1 MMSQHRTPAAGA
13 LGNESDEVVRAP
25 NAIPKGQILDA
36 AYELLL
42 AVGMRRLNM
51 ADIARS
57 ARVSR
62 ATLYRHWPNSSS
74 VVGALVTREFAG
86 VAAHAF
92 AADTASADTA
102 STDPASARAGLV
114 SGVVSTVRS
123 IRVHPLMRKIIDVDP
138 EFLLPYLVERRGTS
152 TTSQLRQMEIALQA
166 GRADGSIRAAKT
178 ALQARAIWLLACSFT
193 LTAPVLAEEVSL
205 EDLDGQLAEVL
216 DRYLAP

>member
-1 MMSQHRTPAAGA
+1 MMSQHRTEVVDEG
-13 LGNESDEVVRAP
+13 SDEVTRAP
-25 NAIPKGQILDA
+25 NAIPKEQILDA

-57 ARVSR
+57 ASVSR
-62 ATLYRHWPNSSS
+62 ATLYRHWPNANA

-86 VAAHAF
+86 VTSHAF
-92 AADTASADTA
+92 TAETE
-102 STDPASARAGLV
+102 SARAGLV
-114 SGVVSTVRS
+114 RGVVATVHS

-152 TTSQLRQMEIALQA
+152 TTHQLGLMQMALQA
-166 GRADGSIRAAKT
+166 GRVDGSIRAGNA

-193 LTAPVLAEEVSL
+193 LTGPVLADEVSL
-205 EDLDGQLAEVL
+205 EDLDGQLAEIL
-216 DRYLAP
+216 DRYLAS

>member
-1 MMSQHRTPAAGA
+1 METVHDD
-13 LGNESDEVVRAP
+13 SDEVTRAP
-25 NAIPKGQILDA
+25 NAIPKEQILDA

-57 ARVSR
+57 ASVSR
-62 ATLYRHWPNSSS
+62 ATLYRHWPNANS

-86 VAAHAF
+86 VTAHAF
-92 AADTASADTA
+92 ATDTE
-102 STDPASARAGLV
+102 SARAGLV
-114 SGVVSTVRS
+114 NGVVATVHS

-138 EFLLPYLVERRGTS
+138 QFLLPYLVERRGTS
-152 TTSQLRQMEIALQA
+152 TTQQLGLMEMAVQA
-166 GRADGSIRAAKT
+166 GRVDGSIRAGKA

-193 LTAPVLAEEVSL
+193 LTAPVLADEVSL
-205 EDLDGQLAEVL
+205 EGLDGQLVELL

>member
-1 MMSQHRTPAAGA
+1 VDGD
-13 LGNESDEVVRAP
+13 SDEVSRSP
-25 NAIPKGQILDA
+25 NAIPKEQILDA

-57 ARVSR
+57 AGVSR
-62 ATLYRHWPNSSS
+62 ATLYRHWPNANS

-86 VAAHAF
+86 VTAHAF
-92 AADTASADTA
+92 ATDTV
-102 STDPASARAGLV
+102 SARVGLV
-114 SGVVSTVRS
+114 SGVVATVRS

-152 TTSQLRQMEIALQA
+152 TTHQLGLMGMAMQA
-166 GRADGSIRAAKT
+166 GRDDGSIRAGEA

-193 LTAPVLAEEVSL
+193 LTAPVLADEVSL
-205 EDLDGQLAEVL
+205 EDLDGQLVELL

>member
-1 MMSQHRTPAAGA
+1 MMSQHRKPTWVVDDD
-13 LGNESDEVVRAP
+13 SDAVTRAP
-25 NAIPKGQILDA
+25 NSIPEEQILDA

-57 ARVSR
+57 ASVSR
-62 ATLYRHWPNSSS
+62 ATVYRHWPNVTS

-86 VAAHAF
+86 VTAHAF
-92 AADTASADTA
+92 ATDTA
-102 STDPASARAGLV
+102 PARARLV
-114 SGVVSTVRS
+114 SGVVAIVRA

-152 TTSQLRQMEIALQA
+152 TTHQLGLMETALQA
-166 GRADGSIRAAKT
+166 GRVDGSIRAGKA
-178 ALQARAIWLLACSFT
+178 AVQARAMWLLAWSFT
-193 LTAPVLAEEVSL
+193 LTAPVLADEVSL
-205 EDLDGQLAEVL
+205 EDLDEQLVELL

>member
-1 MMSQHRTPAAGA
+1 MMSQHRTLREAVDDT
-13 LGNESDEVVRAP
+13 DEVTRAP
-25 NAIPKGQILDA
+25 NAIPKEQILDA

-57 ARVSR
+57 ANVSR
-62 ATLYRHWPNSSS
+62 ATLYRHWPNASS

-86 VAAHAF
+86 VTAHAF
-92 AADTASADTA
+92 ATDTQ
-102 STDPASARAGLV
+102 SARVGLV
-114 SGVVSTVRS
+114 NGVVATVRS

-138 EFLLPYLVERRGTS
+138 QFLLPYLVERRGTS
-152 TTSQLRQMEIALQA
+152 TTQQLGLMEMAVQA
-166 GRADGSIRAAKT
+166 GRVDGSIRGGVAAPVVHA

-193 LTAPVLAEEVSL
+193 LTAPVLADEVSL
-205 EDLDGQLAEVL
+205 EDLDGQLVELL

>member
-1 MMSQHRTPAAGA
+1 MMSQHRTS
-13 LGNESDEVVRAP
+13 LETLHDDFDEVTRAP
-25 NAIPKGQILDA
+25 NAIPEEQILDA

-57 ARVSR
+57 AGVSR
-62 ATLYRHWPNSSS
+62 ATLYRHWPNAGS

-86 VAAHAF
+86 VTAHAF
-92 AADTASADTA
+92 ATGTE
-102 STDPASARAGLV
+102 SARAGLV
-114 SGVVSTVRS
+114 NGVVATVHS

-138 EFLLPYLVERRGTS
+138 QFLLPYLIERRGTS
-152 TTSQLRQMEIALQA
+152 TTQQLGLIELAVQA
-166 GRADGSIRAAKT
+166 GLADGSIRGGMAAPAAPP

-193 LTAPVLAEEVSL
+193 LTAPVLADDVSL
-205 EDLDGQLAEVL
+205 EDLDGQLVELL

>member
-1 MMSQHRTPAAGA
+1 MMSQHRTSATGV
-13 LGNESDEVVRAP
+13 LGNDSGEVTRAP
-25 NAIPKGQILDA
+25 NAIPQELILDA

-62 ATLYRHWPNSSS
+62 ATLYRHWPNASS
-74 VVGALVTREFAG
+74 VVGALVTREFAE
-86 VAAHAF
+86 VAGLAF
-92 AADTASADTA
+92 AAGTA
-102 STDPASARAGLV
+102 PARAGLV
-114 SGVVSTVRS
+114 SGVVATVRS

-152 TTSQLRQMEIALQA
+152 TTSQLRQMEMALQA
-166 GRADGSIRAAKT
+166 GRADGSVRAGTT

-193 LTAPVLAEEVSL
+193 LTAPVLADEVSL
-205 EDLDGQLAEVL
+205 EDLDGQLAEIL
-216 DRYLAP
+216 NRYLAP

>member
-1 MMSQHRTPAAGA
+1 MMSQHRTPVTAVDGSA
-13 LGNESDEVVRAP
+13 EVTRAP
-25 NAIPKGQILDA
+25 NAIPTEQILDA

-57 ARVSR
+57 ASVSR
-62 ATLYRHWPNSSS
+62 ATLYRHWPNARS

-86 VAAHAF
+86 VTVHAF
-92 AADTASADTA
+92 TIDA
-102 STDPASARAGLV
+102 ASARARLV
-114 SGVVSTVRS
+114 GGVVATVRS

-152 TTSQLRQMEIALQA
+152 TTHQLGLMETALQA
-166 GRADGSIRAAKT
+166 GRVDGSIRSGKA

-193 LTAPVLAEEVSL
+193 LTAPVLADEVSL
-205 EDLDGQLAEVL
+205 EGLDRQLAELL

>member
-1 MMSQHRTPAAGA
+1 MMSQHRTP
-13 LGNESDEVVRAP
+13 LGILDDDSDEVTRAR
-25 NAIPKGQILDA
+25 NAIPEKQILDA
-36 AYELLL
+36 AYEQLL

-57 ARVSR
+57 SGVSR
-62 ATLYRHWPNSSS
+62 ATVYRHWPNANS

-86 VAAHAF
+86 VTAHAF
-92 AADTASADTA
+92 ATDDT
-102 STDPASARAGLV
+102 SARAGLV
-114 SGVVSTVRS
+114 SGVVAIVRS

-138 EFLLPYLVERRGTS
+138 EFLLPYLVARRGAS
-152 TTSQLRQMEIALQA
+152 TTDQLGVMEMALQA
-166 GRADGSIRAAKT
+166 GRVDGSIRAGKA

-193 LTAPVLAEEVSL
+193 LTAPVLADEVSL

>member
-1 MMSQHRTPAAGA
+1 MSQHRTSVGA
-13 LGNESDEVVRAP
+13 VDDDSDEVSRAP
-25 NAIPKGQILDA
+25 NAIPKEQILDA

-57 ARVSR
+57 ASVSR
-62 ATLYRHWPNSSS
+62 ATLYRHWPNANS

-86 VAAHAF
+86 VTVHAF
-92 AADTASADTA
+92 ATDT
-102 STDPASARAGLV
+102 ASARAGLV
-114 SGVVSTVRS
+114 SGVVATVRS

-152 TTSQLRQMEIALQA
+152 TTHQLGLMGMAMQA
-166 GRADGSIRAAKT
+166 GRADGSIRAGKA

-193 LTAPVLAEEVSL
+193 LTAPVLADEVSL
-205 EDLDGQLAEVL
+205 EDLDGQLVELL

>member
-1 MMSQHRTPAAGA
+1 MSQYRNPPAGVVDDD
-13 LGNESDEVVRAP
+13 SDEVTRAP
-25 NAIPKGQILDA
+25 NAIPEEQILGA

-57 ARVSR
+57 ASVSR
-62 ATLYRHWPNSSS
+62 ATLYRHWPNVNS

-86 VAAHAF
+86 VTAHAF
-92 AADTASADTA
+92 ASDI
-102 STDPASARAGLV
+102 PSARARLV
-114 SGVVSTVRS
+114 RGVVAVVRS

-152 TTSQLRQMEIALQA
+152 TTHQLGLMEMALQS
-166 GRADGSIRAAKT
+166 GWADGSIRAGKA
-178 ALQARAIWLLACSFT
+178 ALQARAIWLLAWSFT
-193 LTAPVLAEEVSL
+193 LTAPVLADEVSL
-205 EDLDGQLAEVL
+205 EDLDGQLAELL

>member
-1 MMSQHRTPAAGA
+1 VDDD
-13 LGNESDEVVRAP
+13 SDQVSRAP
-25 NAIPKGQILDA
+25 NAIPKEQILDA

-57 ARVSR
+57 ASVSR
-62 ATLYRHWPNSSS
+62 ATLYRHWPNASS

-86 VAAHAF
+86 VTAHAF
-92 AADTASADTA
+92 A
-102 STDPASARAGLV
+102 TDSASARAGLV
-114 SGVVSTVRS
+114 SGVVATVRS

-138 EFLLPYLVERRGTS
+138 EFLLPYLVERPGTS
-152 TTSQLRQMEIALQA
+152 TTHQLGLIGVAMQA
-166 GRADGSIRAAKT
+166 GLADGSIRAGRA

-193 LTAPVLAEEVSL
+193 LTAPVLADEVSL
-205 EDLDGQLAEVL
+205 EDLDGQLAELL

>member
-1 MMSQHRTPAAGA
+1 MSQHRTPAGIVADD
-13 LGNESDEVVRAP
+13 LDEVTRAP
-25 NAIPKGQILDA
+25 NAIPKEQILDA

-57 ARVSR
+57 ASVSR
-62 ATLYRHWPNSSS
+62 ATLYRHWPNANS

-86 VAAHAF
+86 VTAHAF
-92 AADTASADTA
+92 ATNT
-102 STDPASARAGLV
+102 ASARAGLV
-114 SGVVSTVRS
+114 SGVVATVRS

-152 TTSQLRQMEIALQA
+152 TTHQLGQMEMALQA
-166 GRADGSIRAAKT
+166 GRADGSIRAGKA

-193 LTAPVLAEEVSL
+193 LTAPVLADEVSL
-205 EDLDGQLAEVL
+205 EDLDGQLGEFL

>member
-1 MMSQHRTPAAGA
+1 MMSQHRTEVVDEG
-13 LGNESDEVVRAP
+13 SDEVTRAP
-25 NAIPKGQILDA
+25 NAIPKEQILDA

-42 AVGMRRLNM
+42 AVGMRRLSM

-62 ATLYRHWPNSSS
+62 ATLYRHWPNANA

-86 VAAHAF
+86 VTSHAF
-92 AADTASADTA
+92 TAETE
-102 STDPASARAGLV
+102 SARAGLV
-114 SGVVSTVRS
+114 RGVVATVHS

-152 TTSQLRQMEIALQA
+152 TTYQLGLMEMALQA
-166 GRADGSIRAAKT
+166 GRTDGSIRAGKA

-193 LTAPVLAEEVSL
+193 LTAPVLADEVSL
-205 EDLDGQLAEVL
+205 EELDGQLAWLL
-216 DRYLAP
+216 DLYLAP

>member
-1 MMSQHRTPAAGA
+1 MMSQHRTP
-13 LGNESDEVVRAP
+13 LGILDDDPDEVTRAP
-25 NAIPKGQILDA
+25 NAIPEEHILDA

-57 ARVSR
+57 SGVSR
-62 ATLYRHWPNSSS
+62 ATVYRHWSNVNS

-86 VAAHAF
+86 VTAHAF
-92 AADTASADTA
+92 APDTA
-102 STDPASARAGLV
+102 PARARLV
-114 SGVVSTVRS
+114 SGVVAMVRS

-152 TTSQLRQMEIALQA
+152 TTHQLCQIEMALQA
-166 GRADGSIRAAKT
+166 GRADGSILAGMA

-193 LTAPVLAEEVSL
+193 LTAPVLADEVSL
-205 EDLDGQLAEVL
+205 EDLDGQLGEFL
-216 DRYLAP
+216 DRYLAQ

>member
-1 MMSQHRTPAAGA
+1 VDDD
-13 LGNESDEVVRAP
+13 SDEVSRAP
-25 NAIPKGQILDA
+25 NAIPKEQILDA

-57 ARVSR
+57 ASVSR
-62 ATLYRHWPNSSS
+62 ATLYRHWPNANS

-86 VAAHAF
+86 VTVHAF
-92 AADTASADTA
+92 ATDT
-102 STDPASARAGLV
+102 ASARAGLV
-114 SGVVSTVRS
+114 SGVVATVRS

-152 TTSQLRQMEIALQA
+152 TTHQLGLMGMAMQA
-166 GRADGSIRAAKT
+166 GRADGSIRAGKA

-193 LTAPVLAEEVSL
+193 LTAPVLADEVSL
-205 EDLDGQLAEVL
+205 EDLDGQLVELL